1 MVRGEARAARRLGSN
16 ARAPTEAR
24 IVEGDGR
31 ASAAGP
37 FVIETRGLGKR
48 YGDAIVAVDRLTLRV
63 RRGEV
68 YGFLGPN
75 GAGKTTTLRMLLGLI
90 RPTRG
95 TALVVGA
102 APGAP
107 EGLARIGALVETPAF
122 YPFLSG
128 FDNLRVL
135 ARHADVP
142 EQRVHAVLEELA
154 LTARAGNRFGTYSLG
169 MKQRL
174 GVAAALLKDP
184 ELLILDE
191 PTNGMDAAGMAEMRI
206 FIRSLAGSGRT
217 VLLSSHL
224 MSEVEQVC
232 DRIGVIHKG
241 SLVGEGTV
249 DELRGRASLRVHAEP
264 LELAE
269 RVVAASPGVE
279 QVVIVD
285 DGLIISADP
294 GAAAGINRAL
304 VQSGV
309 AVSELRLEQPSLE
322 QVFLE
327 LTRKGE
333 DG

>member
-1 MVRGEARAARRLGSN
+1 MTSGLTKAAPEAEAAERPRGRGHRDPPAAS
-16 ARAPTEAR
+16 
-24 IVEGDGR
+24 
-31 ASAAGP
+31 

-48 YGDAIVAVDRLTLRV
+48 YGDAIVAVDRLTMRV
-63 RRGEV
+63 PRGEV

-95 TALVVGA
+95 SALVVGA

-142 EQRVHAVLEELA
+142 DERIHAVLQELE
-154 LTARAGNRFGTYSLG
+154 LTARAGNRFDTYSLG

-206 FIRSLAGSGRT
+206 FIRSLGRSGRT

-224 MSEVEQVC
+224 MTEVEQVC

-241 SLVGEGTV
+241 RLVGEGTV
-249 DELRGRASLRVHAEP
+249 DELRGRASLRVRAEP
-264 LELAE
+264 LGLAE
-269 RVVAASPGVE
+269 RVVASAPGVE
-279 QVVIVD
+279 QVAIVD
-285 DGLIISADP
+285 DGLVISADP
-294 GAAAGINRAL
+294 GASAAINRAL
-304 VQSGV
+304 VETGV
-309 AVSELRLEQPSLE
+309 AVSELRLEQASLE

-327 LTRKGE
+327 LTQKGE
-333 DG
+333 EA